1 MKTWLTWTC
10 KKSDHRLTKVRP
22 KRRVMFFDSFFFLF
36 FFFNPFTFCFYY
48 GLYLEE
54 NYSVCWRYKLVFY
67 EPVRMVNFCS
77 IELRMAKKLLEQRT
91 FISEMTWC
99 FLVHWL
105 MRLAGLGDARLPHR

>member
-1 MKTWLTWTC
+1 M
-10 KKSDHRLTKVRP
+10 
-22 KRRVMFFDSFFFLF
+22 
-36 FFFNPFTFCFYY
+36 
-48 GLYLEE
+48 
-54 NYSVCWRYKLVFY
+54 FY